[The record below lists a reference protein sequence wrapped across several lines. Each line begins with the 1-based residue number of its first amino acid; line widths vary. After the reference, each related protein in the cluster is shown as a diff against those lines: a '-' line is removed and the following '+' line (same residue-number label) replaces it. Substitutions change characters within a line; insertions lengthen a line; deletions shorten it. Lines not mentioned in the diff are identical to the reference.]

1 MLTPLPAIQSYNR
14 CFWFK
19 RFNCFEFHR
28 QRLGYNFMLS
38 AVYNV
43 DMISVIVPVY
53 NTAAYL
59 ERVIGALEAQDFPK
73 DGYELIFVDNGSSDG
88 SADILQRHPEIRVLQ
103 ELERGS
109 YSARNQGVKQARGEI
124 LAFSDSDC
132 YPAPNWL
139 EAIDKAFRDSEVQ
152 VLLGPR
158 VPPAASRAMRLVAE
172 YENKKVELV
181 CASNDP
187 LVYFGHTNNM
197 AVRKTAMDR
206 FGPFIQRARGSDT
219 IFVRAVVD
227 ALSCKAAAYC
237 PEMVVQHAE
246 LESLT
251 VYYSKVRTY
260 ARSRQA
266 YRHITQVRPLSQQE
280 RLRAFWEATKQRPFV
295 DSVQLFALLVLGSF
309 VWWHGGLNFS
319 SSDS

>member
-1 MLTPLPAIQSYNR
+1 MSAFTFKLP
-14 CFWFK
+14 
-19 RFNCFEFHR
+19 
-28 QRLGYNFMLS
+28 G
-38 AVYNV
+38 VYNAG
-43 DMISVIVPVY
+43 MISVIVPVY

-73 DGYELIFVDNGSSDG
+73 DGYELIFVDNGSCDG
-88 SADILQRHPEIRVLQ
+88 SADILQRHPKIRVLQ
-103 ELERGS
+103 EPERGS
-109 YSARNQGVKQARGEI
+109 YAARNQGVKQARGEI

-139 EAIDKAFRDSEVQ
+139 EAIDKAFRDSDAQ

-158 VPPAASRAMRLVAE
+158 VPPVATRAMRLVSE

-197 AVRKTAMDR
+197 AVRRTAMDR

-227 ALSCKAAAYC
+227 ALSCSAVAYC
-237 PEMVVQHAE
+237 PDMVVQHAE
-246 LESLT
+246 LESMT
-251 VYYSKVRTY
+251 VYYNKVRTY
-260 ARSRQA
+260 ARSRRA
-266 YRHITQVRPLSQQE
+266 YRHITKVRPLSQQE
-280 RLRAFWEATKQRPFV
+280 RLRAFWAATKQRPIV
-295 DSVQLFALLVLGSF
+295 DSVQLFALLVFGSV
-309 VWWHGGLNFS
+309 VWWYGGLNS
-319 SSDS
+319 STSDS